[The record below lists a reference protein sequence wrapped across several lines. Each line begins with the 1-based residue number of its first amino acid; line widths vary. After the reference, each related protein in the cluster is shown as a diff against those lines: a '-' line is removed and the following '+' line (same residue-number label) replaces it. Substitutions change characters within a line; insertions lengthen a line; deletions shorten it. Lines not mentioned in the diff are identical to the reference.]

1 MQTTPDV
8 MNIGDIFY
16 ECQSG
21 YNIKC
26 KVLTRPEW
34 VLEEYAEKTRK
45 HWTWFAENVFSGE
58 KITYGLTEGL
68 EHYGP
73 RIYSEPQYVHFKDG
87 VCSFKFIGEP
97 KDV

>member
-1 MQTTPDV
+1 MRTTPDE

-34 VLEEYAEKTRK
+34 VLQESAEKTRK
-45 HWTWFAENVFSGE
+45 HWTWFAVNVFTGGN
-58 KITYGLTEGL
+58 INYGLTEGL

-73 RIYSEPQYVHFKDG
+73 RIYSEPQYVHYKDG
-87 VCSFKFIGEP
+87 VSSFKFVGETNG
-97 KDV
+97 